1 MNTNGG
7 QHAPQAPHL
16 ALAQLYERTG
26 RNGRRYLVGCI
37 GQLKLMVVETEQVS
51 KGERVWQAF
60 VTENRYSAPA
70 EAVGFVAEL
79 AREAVE

>member
-1 MNTNGG
+1 M
-7 QHAPQAPHL
+7 A
-16 ALAQLYERTG
+16 
-26 RNGRRYLVGCI
+26 
-37 GQLKLMVVETEQVS
+37 VETEQVS

-70 EAVGFVAEL
+70 NAVGFVAEL